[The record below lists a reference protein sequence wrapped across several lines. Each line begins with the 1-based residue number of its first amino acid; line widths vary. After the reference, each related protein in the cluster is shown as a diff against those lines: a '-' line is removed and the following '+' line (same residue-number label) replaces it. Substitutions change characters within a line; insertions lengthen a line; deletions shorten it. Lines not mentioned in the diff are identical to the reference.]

1 MSHLKGIYVLYDYRR
16 VHFSQI
22 HFSVVVGTIFSKRS
36 FKLLHR
42 GIIRSSKTLEMFHCD
57 KMIEVIWEEHFEYLK
72 KKNNDQNFWL
82 ISQLINVSDL
92 TGKVF
97 F

>member
-1 MSHLKGIYVLYDYRR
+1 
-16 VHFSQI
+16 
-22 HFSVVVGTIFSKRS
+22 
-36 FKLLHR
+36 
-42 GIIRSSKTLEMFHCD
+42 MFYWD
-57 KMIEVIWEEHFEYLK
+57 KMIEVIGEERFEYLK
-72 KKNNDQNFWL
+72 KKNNDQHFWL